1 MNRFAHLLWPK
12 STTCHTR
19 LVPESQYFP
28 TVRGWVCLLILSM
41 LTTATM
47 AGCGEDELFVS
58 CPFDKTI
65 QSICDTENDD
75 GQLTCVVKTHPQCQE
90 NVCIGWRGHDSVCS
104 RVCTPEGGE
113 CPSDA
118 TCAAF
123 NERSE
128 EYYCVPNS
136 HL

>member
-1 MNRFAHLLWPK
+1 MNRIAHLLWP
-12 STTCHTR
+12 S
-19 LVPESQYFP
+19 
-28 TVRGWVCLLILSM
+28 LLILSM
-41 LTTATM
+41 LATVTM

-65 QSICDTENDD
+65 QSICDTENEE

-90 NVCIGWRGHDSVCS
+90 DVCIGWRGHDGVCS
-104 RVCTPEGGE
+104 SE

-123 NERSE
+123 NEGSE
-128 EYYCVPNS
+128 EYYCVPKS